1 MREKTKEQKR
11 CLVWAGQRLL
21 SWERQA
27 IGELQ
32 FCRRDRPAVATAAHC
47 AAHLRVLAFPSL
59 PCSLHIRPPAG
70 GSAWRAGSV
79 DNLGVYGSRRP
90 QSGAGYK
97 AVTSRLHPCLPDP
110 STAAVAASPAAG
122 PEHERWSMLRAGS
135 RTR

>member
-1 MREKTKEQKR
+1 MSRVDGDVEGGEEGEVQFSIVTWDKRGGGEREDREQRR

-32 FCRRDRPAVATAAHC
+32 LCRRDRPAVATAALC

-79 DNLGVYGSRRP
+79 DIWVLMAAEG
-90 QSGAGYK
+90 
-97 AVTSRLHPCLPDP
+97 P
-110 STAAVAASPAAG
+110 SL
-122 PEHERWSMLRAGS
+122 EQD
-135 RTR
+135 TRQ